1 MGPGSEKDALRS
13 FYLKRRKSIP
23 LAERRD
29 FDRAIA
35 DHVRTLPEFRSLP
48 ALAAFVAFGAEP
60 DLSSLFP
67 EKRLYLP
74 RFSAETKEYEFVR
87 IDDPAEQLRPG
98 KFGIPEPPA
107 DLPAADWTLI
117 GREALI
123 LVPAVACDPF
133 GTRLGRGGGFYDRL
147 LDKAGGAAAAAVIYH
162 CQLAEKLPREI
173 HDRPMDRVVTEQQI
187 IHCPCK

>member
-1 MGPGSEKDALRS
+1 MGSGSDKDALRR
-13 FYLKRRKSIP
+13 FYLERRKAIP
-23 LAERRD
+23 AAERLK

-35 DHVRTLPEFRSLP
+35 ENLRRLPEFQRLP
-48 ALAAFVAFGAEP
+48 GLAAFVAFGAEP

-74 RFSAETKEYEFVR
+74 RFSEDSGEYEFVR
-87 IDDPAEQLRPG
+87 IDDPAGQLHPG
-98 KFGIPEPPA
+98 KFGIPEPLA

-117 GREALI
+117 RRDVLI
-123 LVPAVACDPF
+123 LVPAVACDSG

-147 LDKAGGAAAAAVIYH
+147 LDKAGGAAATAVIYG
-162 CQLAEKLPREI
+162 CQLAEKLPREP

-187 IHCPCK
+187 FTCPCK

>member
-1 MGPGSEKDALRS
+1 MGPGSDKDALRS
-13 FYLKRRKSIP
+13 FYLKRRKELSS
-23 LAERRD
+23 AERLD

-35 DHVRTLPEFRSLP
+35 DHVRALPEFQRLP
-48 ALAAFVAFGAEP
+48 GLAAFVAFGAEP
-60 DLSSLFP
+60 DLRSLFP

-98 KFGIPEPPA
+98 KFGIPEPLA
-107 DLPAADWTLI
+107 ALPAADWTLI
-117 GREALI
+117 RRQVLI
-123 LVPAVACDPF
+123 LVPAVACDPG

-147 LDKAGGAAAAAVIYH
+147 LDKAGGAAAAAVIYS
-162 CQLAEKLPREI
+162 CQLAEKLPREP

-187 IHCPCK
+187 FNCPCK